1 MWCHASGMQF
11 VTLQECNFS
20 RFRNAICHASGMQLK
35 MCTLTLVYL
44 IQHCSG
50 ASGLIVATTKLWWHW
65 WERERAWSLAQKR
78 KRRQRAQMQSQ
89 RLKSASRTMSA
100 RESRSALRSKLSAW
114 SSWETTISS
123 RSLRFE
129 TALTSSKLFQRSTY
143 ALPSHFHTSL
153 HVPRLQT
160 NLHVLVQRSW
170 DSRARH
176 TPRILT
182 PSYKSCVS
190 ATSPQSIIVL

>member
-1 MWCHASGMQF
+1 MWCQASGMQF

-65 WERERAWSLAQKR
+65 WERERARSLAQKR

-89 RLKSASRTMSA
+89 RLEVRFENDECEGEQKRLAKRIKCVVF
-100 RESRSALRSKLSAW
+100 LI
-114 SSWETTISS
+114 TTISS

-129 TALTSSKLFQRSTY
+129 TALTSSKLFQRSIRT
-143 ALPSHFHTSL
+143 LCPHTSTL
-153 HVPRLQT
+153 RCTCH
-160 NLHVLVQRSW
+160 
-170 DSRARH
+170 A
-176 TPRILT
+176 
-182 PSYKSCVS
+182 YKL
-190 ATSPQSIIVL
+190 I